1 MEDSRSL
8 ARAGVDTRGGSDHG
22 RLLLVGG
29 LVLAAALATGDVI
42 AGQSVILIGL
52 LSAAPLL
59 TGLRNGAVPTAVV
72 GAVSIA
78 VALALLPANDFGD
91 AWDAIVRVL
100 VVVIGAVVGVRM
112 GVLRDRASKASAD
125 AQAVLHSVFESA
137 LDCIVSMDQDGKVI
151 DLNPAAERVFGYD
164 REHMRGKQL
173 SDLIVPPELRDAHRE
188 GLARLRAGG
197 DPRILNKRVELPALR
212 ADGSR
217 FPVELT
223 VTLASSDPRLYTG
236 FIRDITDRRRAEDE
250 RARRERDYAFLARA
264 GTLLENSLDFQTT
277 VEQVIRLAV
286 PEIADWGFVE
296 LIQEDGSIKRVAMAH
311 SDPAK
316 EELVREFDKRYPIDP
331 DAPEGSAKVIRTGE
345 PELIKDLPDE
355 MLEAVAQDDEHL
367 RFMRGLGFRSAMV
380 VPLRARGHLLGDL
393 ALAAAESGR
402 RYDEEDLRVVQELA
416 THFAL
421 AIDNARLYA
430 DARWREEELRR
441 HAYHDSLTGLP
452 NRTLFLDRLMHALA
466 RAGRREGEPALLF
479 FDLDGFKAVNDRY
492 GHETGD
498 ELLRSIPDRI
508 RSVLRPADTVGRFG
522 GDEFAILCEDVGS
535 PSDATVIAER
545 LIEVLGRPYQLSEG
559 VIEIGTSIG
568 IAFATADTR
577 PETMIRDAD
586 AAMYQAKRNGGNRF
600 SVFARAL

>member
-1 MEDSRSL
+1 MKADGRS
-8 ARAGVDTRGGSDHG
+8 GHG

-29 LVLAAALATGDVI
+29 LLLAGALAVGDVV
-42 AGQSVILIGL
+42 AGPSVILIGL
-52 LSAAPLL
+52 LSAAPLI
-59 TGLRNGAVPTAVV
+59 TGLRNGATSTALV
-72 GAVSIA
+72 GAVSIGL
-78 VALALLPANDFGD
+78 ALALLPLNDFAD
-91 AWDAIVRVL
+91 SWDAVVRMV

-112 GVLRDRASKASAD
+112 GMLRDRASKASAE

-137 LDCIVSMDQDGKVI
+137 LDCIVSMDGEGRVV
-151 DLNPAAERVFGYD
+151 DLNPAAEKVFGYD
-164 REHMRGKQL
+164 RDYVRGRSL
-173 SDLIVPPELRDAHRE
+173 SDLIVPPELREAHRE
-188 GLARLRAGG
+188 GLERLREGG
-197 DPRILNKRVELPALR
+197 EPRILNKRVELTAFR

-223 VTLASSDPRLYTG
+223 VTLASTDPRLYTG
-236 FIRDITDRRRAEDE
+236 FVRDITVRRRAEDE
-250 RARRERDYAFLARA
+250 RARREREYAFLARA

-296 LIQEDGSIKRVAMAH
+296 LVQEDGSVKRVAMAH
-311 SDPAK
+311 SDPEK
-316 EELVREFDKRYPIDP
+316 EALVRDFDERYPVNP

-345 PELIKDLPDE
+345 PELITDIPEE
-355 MLEAVAQDDEHL
+355 MLEAVAEDAEHL
-367 RFMRGLGFRSAMV
+367 QILRGLGFRSAMV
-380 VPLRARGHLLGDL
+380 VPLRARGRLLGDL
-393 ALAAAESGR
+393 ALASAESGR

-441 HAYHDSLTGLP
+441 HAYHDALTGLP
-452 NRTLFLDRLMHALA
+452 NRTLFLDRVMHALA

-508 RSVLRPADTVGRFG
+508 RSVLRPGDTVGRFG

-545 LIEVLGRPYQLSEG
+545 LIEVLGQPYQLSAAM
-559 VIEIGTSIG
+559 IEIGTSIG
-568 IAFATADTR
+568 IAFASADTR